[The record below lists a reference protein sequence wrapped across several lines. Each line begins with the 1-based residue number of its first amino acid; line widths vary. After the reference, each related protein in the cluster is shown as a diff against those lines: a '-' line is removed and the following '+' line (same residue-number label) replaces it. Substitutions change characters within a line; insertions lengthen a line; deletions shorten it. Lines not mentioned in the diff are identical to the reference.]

1 MRRRTVGVRRVWR
14 RRQVAARHS
23 PPSVS
28 RAPAAC
34 GQGTRSAFPRRKLA
48 VACCAYVS
56 LGGRVA
62 DLHMC
67 VNVAGLRSGR
77 VTLERKC
84 MGVGG
89 SGSAA
94 RSVMPVCLV
103 RP

>member
-67 VNVAGLRSGR
+67 VNVIWFNMFLVFFCVFGFPGPWCGR
-77 VTLERKC
+77 KRAYLEKR
-84 MGVGG
+84 
-89 SGSAA
+89 
-94 RSVMPVCLV
+94 
-103 RP
+103 